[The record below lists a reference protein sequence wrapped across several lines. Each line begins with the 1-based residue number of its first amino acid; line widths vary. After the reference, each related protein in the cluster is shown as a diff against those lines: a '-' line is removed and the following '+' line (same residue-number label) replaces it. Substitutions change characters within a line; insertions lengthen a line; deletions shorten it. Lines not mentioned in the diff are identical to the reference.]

1 MENGVPPEQNFDNF
15 LNSFSLVF
23 ITLTN
28 DGALVTYEKYTL
40 AAGQAIATV
49 FFVVL
54 AIVGQKILLNLF
66 IAILL
71 ENFDESALKQKMFEY
86 EEEQRD
92 FGKEENFFKRQ
103 YKKFVNKLKEF
114 FEFCRKCAP
123 ANLRGSIREEEEVS
137 PEKNPDVALRLG
149 LHVKEKT

>member
-1 MENGVPPEQNFDNF
+1 MFIFTLLGLELFANKARFKPETGLIDMENGVPPEQNFDNF

-28 DGALVTYEKYTL
+28 DGALVTYEMYTL

-86 EEEQRD
+86 EEE
-92 FGKEENFFKRQ
+92 
-103 YKKFVNKLKEF
+103 
-114 FEFCRKCAP
+114 
-123 ANLRGSIREEEEVS
+123 
-137 PEKNPDVALRLG
+137 
-149 LHVKEKT
+149 